1 MQSVYWACLLLTAVF
16 LILSYKF
23 EDKIVYKLLAFATIN
38 FRNLIRLFDFE
49 ESKLVSKKGE
59 TFDYVFEGD
68 PAGEMKVVNRD
79 FYITM
84 ILQST
89 MCFILC
95 FIGEMHT

>member
-49 ESKLVSKKGE
+49 ESKLVSK
-59 TFDYVFEGD
+59 
-68 PAGEMKVVNRD
+68 
-79 FYITM
+79 
-84 ILQST
+84 
-89 MCFILC
+89 
-95 FIGEMHT
+95 